1 MVFLV
6 LVFLILFYLFCFK
19 TPLEKEFKM
28 KSEKK
33 TEEKRRK
40 KKGNNPWV
48 WPRPIPSLACLTTPR
63 SPAASAASSSG
74 RTARGLPPSLGPTG
88 APSPFSPFTD

>member
-6 LVFLILFYLFCFK
+6 LVFLILFYVFCFK
-19 TPLEKEFKM
+19 THLEKEFKM

-40 KKGNNPWV
+40 KGKQPLG
-48 WPRPIPSLACLTTPR
+48 LAEAHPLPGLLDHPPQ
-63 SPAASAASSSG
+63 SSASAASSSG
-74 RTARGLPPSLGPTG
+74 RTARGLPPSPDPTG